1 MSQTPEVL
9 AHQFDDLEQQHDAA
23 NLGMWAFLA
32 TEILFFGGMFLGYA
46 VYRSLYPEAFIA
58 ASNHMDILL
67 GMINT
72 VVLIASSLT
81 VVLAVHAA
89 QHDRRRLWWVL
100 MLTIILLGLV
110 FLGINPKNNW
120 HKSRKLGR
128 ESIRISGKP
137 AQAALSSLLLRH
149 DGSMHEHDHRHAIFA
164 C

>member
-1 MSQTPEVL
+1 MAPTPEVL

-46 VYRSLYPEAFIA
+46 VYRSLYPEAFTQ

-89 QHDRRRLWWVL
+89 QQDRRHALVQLLSTDDFIGPGISRHQ
-100 MLTIILLGLV
+100 IHRIL
-110 FLGINPKNNW
+110 
-120 HKSRKLGR
+120 
-128 ESIRISGKP
+128 
-137 AQAALSSLLLRH
+137 AQVP
-149 DGSMHEHDHRHAIFA
+149 
-164 C
+164 